1 MNISPMKS
9 YQLRSQLILKLK
21 HYWK

>member
-21 HYWK
+21 LYWK